1 MMILLICV
9 HFFHSV
15 RKLLCFRRSFVTTIK
30 EMSAVPFLHSLLR
43 EEEESF
49 MILKGDQHVATGSML
64 HAAKQKQASD
74 AEVQRVRE
82 PFLTVPSAAS
92 RVSSSAAIAPDQ
104 NEKRRRKKKKGKE
117 ERKEKK
123 KDGVASPR
131 KGLVGA
137 GKAGGLYTKPFLCPS
152 VNMFSIAESSG

>member
-1 MMILLICV
+1 
-9 HFFHSV
+9 
-15 RKLLCFRRSFVTTIK
+15 
-30 EMSAVPFLHSLLR
+30 
-43 EEEESF
+43 

-74 AEVQRVRE
+74 AAFQRVRE

-104 NEKRRRKKKKGKE
+104 NEKRRKKKKGKE
-117 ERKEKK
+117 KRKEKK

-131 KGLVGA
+131 KRLVGA